1 MCLICKDLNLDKLTV
16 DEAWKN
22 LFEMGNIL
30 EIEHY
35 VEVYCM
41 LIDKEREER
50 NRLETTN

>member
-1 MCLICKDLNLDKLTV
+1 MQKAK
-16 DEAWKN
+16 WKN

-35 VEVYCM
+35 VEVYCR

-50 NRLETTN
+50 ETD